1 MYHDGPAT
9 AYLSKAPGERQLND
23 YAGGGDWYVHSRH
36 IVILS
41 ILYDPEL
48 TMLVVGSRSQPS
60 QPRTGYTGTMES
72 TQK

>member
-36 IVILS
+36 IVIS
-41 ILYDPEL
+41 NIL
-48 TMLVVGSRSQPS
+48 
-60 QPRTGYTGTMES
+60 
-72 TQK
+72 